1 MQAPAPG
8 NEFAR
13 EVHAGLS
20 GFGQKTLPCRYLY
33 DSVGSALFEAITYL
47 SEYGL
52 TRADARILEAHA
64 AEITG
69 CLAGPLAV
77 AELGSGSG
85 IKTRSLLESLRER
98 RPVTYYPIDLSA
110 TALEHCARELEPFAT
125 VVPIEKGYLEGMCE
139 VASHRRGE
147 AASQHG
153 GEEASHHGAGEVA
166 SHRRGEAASQHG
178 GEEASHHGAGEAA
191 SHRGAGEK
199 LLLLFLG
206 STIGNFEA
214 GAASEFLTALRAAMC
229 PGDGLLLGTDLVKP
243 VDRLLAAYDDAAGVT
258 AAFNLNLLARINRE
272 LDGDFNLRQFH
283 HEARYHA
290 EAQRIEMHLRSRAQ
304 QTVRIGKA
312 GLSVQFAVGE
322 TILTEVCHKFRADQI
337 AGLARSAGFRLERQ
351 WVDEEW
357 GFAESLLRV

>member
-1 MQAPAPG
+1 MMQAPAPD
-8 NEFAR
+8 NEFVR

-33 DSVGSALFEAITYL
+33 DSVGSALFEAITHL

-52 TRADARILEAHA
+52 TRADARILQTHA

-85 IKTRSLLESLRER
+85 IKTRPVLESLRQR
-98 RPVTYYPIDLSA
+98 QSLAYYPLAYYPIDLSA
-110 TALEHCARELEPFAT
+110 TALAYCARELEPLAA
-125 VVPIEKGYLEGMCE
+125 VVPIEKSYLEGMGV
-139 VASHRRGE
+139 VASHRR
-147 AASQHG
+147 
-153 GEEASHHGAGEVA
+153 
-166 SHRRGEAASQHG
+166 
-178 GEEASHHGAGEAA
+178 
-191 SHRGAGEK
+191 AGEK
-199 LLLLFLG
+199 LLVLFLG
-206 STIGNFEA
+206 STIGNFEPD
-214 GAASEFLTALRAAMC
+214 AAIEFLTALRSLME
-229 PGDGLLLGTDLVKP
+229 PGDGLLLGADLVKP
-243 VDRLLAAYDDAAGVT
+243 MERLLAAYDDPAGVT

-272 LDGDFNLRQFH
+272 LGADFNLRHFH
-283 HEARYHA
+283 HEARYHS
-290 EAQRIEMHLRSRAQ
+290 EAQRVEMHLRSRAR

-312 GLSVQFAVGE
+312 GMSADFAVGE

-337 AGLARSAGFRLERQ
+337 AGMARSAGFRLDGQ